1 MKAVVNYATEPESVE
16 LRDLPEPEAGKGEI
30 VMEVDT
36 VSVCGSDLHQ
46 WKGGHSWPVNY
57 PVILGHEFA
66 GRVAQVGLY
75 VDGFTEGDR
84 VTSETA
90 AVIDLQNPLSR
101 EGNYHL
107 DPTRKG
113 FGYGVDGAMTK
124 YVKVPARCLHHVPEE
139 LPLELAAATEPCCV
153 AYNAVV
159 CNGCIKPGE
168 RVLVLGPGPI
178 GILCGLMAKVGG
190 AAEVAIAGLERDAK
204 RLAVA
209 EGLGLKSIV
218 GDSLAWAKK
227 DDGTGVNLVVDA
239 AGVSATLRVA
249 LDAVRPGG
257 RIAKVGWGPQPLDFS
272 LDPLVQKNVALLGSF
287 SHNRP
292 IWQAVLRLLATGTL
306 DPRPILGK
314 KWPLDEWPEA
324 FEQMHDGEIVKA
336 QLIPSE

>member
-16 LRDLPEPEAGKGEI
+16 LRDLPEPEAGRGEI

-66 GRVAQVGLY
+66 GRVAEVGRE
-75 VDGFTEGDR
+75 VDGFKEGDR

-90 AVIDLQNPLSR
+90 AVIDPQNPLSR

-107 DPTRKG
+107 DPNRKG
-113 FGYGVDGAMTK
+113 FGYGVDGAMTR

-139 LPLELAAATEPCCV
+139 LSLELAAVTEPCCV
-153 AYNAVV
+153 AYNAVIS
-159 CNGCIKPGE
+159 NGGLMAGE
-168 RVLVLGPGPI
+168 RVLVFGPGPI
-178 GILCGLMAKVGG
+178 GILCGLMAKVAG
-190 AAEVAIAGLERDAK
+190 ASEVAVVGLDRDSN
-204 RLAVA
+204 RLGVA
-209 EGLGLKSIV
+209 DELGLQPILNDAREWSSKGDGLGV
-218 GDSLAWAKK
+218 H
-227 DDGTGVNLVVDA
+227 LVVDA
-239 AGVSATLRVA
+239 AGVSATLQSAMNV
-249 LDAVRPGG
+249 VRPGG

-292 IWQAVLRLLATGTL
+292 IWEAVLRLLASGSL
-306 DPRPILGK
+306 DPSPILGK
-314 KWPLDEWPEA
+314 KWLLDEWPEA
-324 FEQMHDGEIVKA
+324 FEQMHSGQIVKA
-336 QLIPSE
+336 QLKPA